1 MRDALSTAL
10 YGVHACFHPF
20 SGFWEIKHRRKNSFG
35 AALIVLFFVCL
46 AIVAKLQL
54 TDFIFATAK
63 PEDNN
68 IFTELLFILLPLA
81 MWVVVNW
88 SITTLFEGKATMK
101 VIFITTINAMIPLI
115 LLFIPQIL
123 LSYYFTLEENV
134 FYVAIET
141 FAIIWSVWNLIAGLS
156 AVQDYGIV
164 KTIITTICT
173 ILAMVA
179 IVFLFAIFYSSLQQ
193 FVGFIL
199 TIYEEIKYILI

>member
-10 YGVHACFHPF
+10 YGVYACFHPF
-20 SGFWEIKHRRKNSFG
+20 SGFWEIKHRRKNSLG
-35 AALIVLFFVCL
+35 AALIVLFFLCL

-54 TDFIFATAK
+54 TDFIFATGK

-68 IFTELLFILLPLA
+68 IFTELLFILIPLA

-88 SITTLFEGKATMK
+88 AITTLFEGKATMK
-101 VIFITTINAMIPLI
+101 VILITTINALIPMI

-141 FAIIWSVWNLIAGLS
+141 LAIIWSVWNLMAGLS
-156 AVQDYGIV
+156 AVQDYGLV
-164 KTIITTICT
+164 KTFATTLFTLI
-173 ILAMVA
+173 AMVA
-179 IVFLFAIFYSSLQQ
+179 IVFLFAVFYSSLQQ
-193 FVGFIL
+193 FVGFVL
-199 TIYEEIKYILI
+199 TVYEEIRYILI